1 MSSLHVEQN
10 QPDDM
15 VLNLQQKLLERKES
29 FDRCSGFN
37 NGILEVDSDEESN
50 RSDIS
55 QEARIPRDHF

>member
-1 MSSLHVEQN
+1 MGSLHVEQN

-29 FDRCSGFN
+29 FDRCSGIN

-55 QEARIPRDHF
+55 QEARTPRDHF